1 MNSAPGL
8 AMVSQKNRFW
18 SRFVTLLGAV
28 VVLAM
33 SCAPIPAQAA
43 EDVFTVSGVKV
54 DVTAENAVAAREKA
68 FSEAQET
75 AFKALALRILGE
87 EVAKTYPVPSVA
99 SISTM
104 IKDFEIT
111 DERLSAVEYIAT
123 YTFRFDGNSVRAQ
136 FNMENTPYNAAS
148 RPVLVLPFYQMG
160 SRITLWQDSNP
171 HLGAWSRSNAQGGL
185 LQIRVPLGDIR
196 DIADVGDDQ
205 ALTYRRDGLYQI
217 LERYNTSE
225 AIVLI
230 AVPGP
235 ADAADVP
242 TDISTMIY
250 RTDRDRPEYVQTVKT
265 MPDENST
272 TAQLYDKAVREVRA
286 ALQRDWKSEAAG
298 SYAYTA
304 TPHAQQD
311 GAMPH
316 AIAGNVMTVR
326 AQFSTM
332 QQWIETR
339 QAIRR
344 VPGLVGMKVRSVT
357 PREAVV
363 ELEYTGDELTM
374 KSALTQ
380 QDLVLSAPEVEYAYG
395 SSVIYGLALKKYAP
409 F

>member
-1 MNSAPGL
+1 ML
-8 AMVSQKNRFW
+8 LQKNRFW
-18 SRFVTLLGAV
+18 TRCATLLGAV
-28 VVLAM
+28 LFLVISPV
-33 SCAPIPAQAA
+33 QAA

-68 FSEAQET
+68 FSEAQIA
-75 AFKALALRILGE
+75 AFKALAFRILGDE
-87 EVAKTYPVPSVA
+87 AAKTYVVPPVA
-99 SISTM
+99 EISTM
-104 IKDFEIT
+104 IQDFEIT
-111 DERLSAVEYIAT
+111 DERLSAVEYIGT
-123 YTFRFDGNSVRAQ
+123 YTFRFDGNSVRRQ
-136 FNMENTPYNAAS
+136 FNMEHMANNAAT

-160 SRITLWQDSNP
+160 SRISLWQDTNP
-171 HLGAWSRSNAQGGL
+171 NLSAWSRSNAQGGL
-185 LQIRVPLGDIR
+185 VPIRVPLGDIR

-217 LERYNTSE
+217 LERYGASE
-225 AIVLI
+225 AIILI

-250 RTDRDRPEYVQTVKT
+250 RTDRDRPEYVQTIKT
-265 MPDENST
+265 NPDVNST
-272 TAQLYDKAVREVRA
+272 AAQLYDKAVREVRA
-286 ALQRDWKSEAAG
+286 ALQRDWKSEGAG
-298 SYAYTA
+298 AYAYTA
-304 TPHAQQD
+304 TTQPNAD
-311 GAMPH
+311 GTMSDA
-316 AIAGNVMTVR
+316 ATGNIMTVR

-344 VPGLVGMKVRSVT
+344 VPGLIGMKVRSVT

-363 ELEYTGDELTM
+363 ELEYAGDELGM

-380 QDLVLSAPEVEYAYG
+380 QELVLSAPEVEYAYG

>member
-1 MNSAPGL
+1 ML
-8 AMVSQKNRFW
+8 SQKNRFW
-18 SRFVTLLGAV
+18 SRGAGFCGMVLLIAF
-28 VVLAM
+28 LTA
-33 SCAPIPAQAA
+33 SPAPAA
-43 EDVFTVSGVKV
+43 EDVFTVRGVKV
-54 DVTAENAVAAREKA
+54 DVTAENAVTAREKA
-68 FSEAQET
+68 FGEAQVA
-75 AFKALALRILGE
+75 AFKALALRILGDE
-87 EVAKTYPVPSVA
+87 AAKTYAAPPVA
-99 SISTM
+99 DISTM
-104 IKDFEIT
+104 IQDFEVT
-111 DERLSAVEYIAT
+111 DERLSAVEYIGT
-123 YTFRFDGNSVRAQ
+123 YTFRFDGPSIRRQ
-136 FNMENTPYNAAS
+136 FNMEHMGQNMAT

-160 SRITLWQDSNP
+160 SRISLWQESNP

-185 LQIRVPLGDIR
+185 VQIRVPLGDIR

-217 LERYNTSE
+217 LERYNASE

-250 RTDRDRPEYVQTVKT
+250 RTDRDRPEYVQTIKT
-265 MPDENST
+265 NPDENST
-272 TAQLYDKAVREVRA
+272 AAQLYDKAVREVRA
-286 ALQRDWKSEAAG
+286 ALQRDWKSEGAG
-298 SYAYTA
+298 AYAYSATA
-304 TPHAQQD
+304 QANPD
-311 GAMPH
+311 GSMPE
-316 AIAGNVMTVR
+316 IPAGNIMTVR
-326 AQFSTM
+326 AQFNTM

-363 ELEYTGDELTM
+363 ELEYAGDEAGL

-380 QDLVLSAPEVEYAYG
+380 QDLVLSAPAVEYAYG
-395 SSVIYGLALKKYAP
+395 SSVIYGLALRKYAP

>member
-1 MNSAPGL
+1 
-8 AMVSQKNRFW
+8 MVSQKNRFW
-18 SRFVTLLGAV
+18 TRCVSVLGV
-28 VVLAM
+28 VVLAFV
-33 SCAPIPAQAA
+33 CAPRAGHAA

-68 FSEAQET
+68 FTAAQIA
-75 AFKALALRILGE
+75 AFKALALRILGDE
-87 EVAKTYPVPSVA
+87 AAKTYPTPSVA
-99 SISTM
+99 TISTM
-104 IKDFEIT
+104 IQDFEIT
-111 DERLSAVEYIAT
+111 DERLSAVEYIGT
-123 YTFRFDGNSVRAQ
+123 YTFRFDGNAVRSQ
-136 FNMENTPYNAAS
+136 FNMENLKYAAAT

-160 SRITLWQDSNP
+160 SRISLWQDTNP
-171 HLGAWSRSNAQGGL
+171 HLGAWTRSNAQGGL
-185 LQIRVPLGDIR
+185 VQIRVPLGDIR

-217 LERYNTSE
+217 LERYGASE
-225 AIVLI
+225 AIILI

-250 RTDRDRPEYVQTVKT
+250 RTDRDRAEYVQTIKT
-265 MPDENST
+265 NPDDNST
-272 TAQLYDKAVREVRA
+272 AAQLYDKAVREVRA
-286 ALQRDWKSEAAG
+286 ALQRDWKSEGAG
-298 SYAYTA
+298 AYAYTA
-304 TPHAQQD
+304 TAQANAD
-311 GAMPH
+311 GSMPDAMSGYAMPSH
-316 AIAGNVMTVR
+316 IMTVR

-344 VPGLVGMKVRSVT
+344 VPGLMGMKVRSVT

-363 ELEYTGDELTM
+363 ELEYAGDEIGL

-380 QDLVLSAPEVEYAYG
+380 QELVLNAPQIEYAYG
-395 SSVIYGLALKKYAP
+395 SSMIYGLALKKYAP

>member
-1 MNSAPGL
+1 ML
-8 AMVSQKNRFW
+8 SQKNRFW
-18 SRFVTLLGAV
+18 SRCAGFCGMLIFTGFLTTSP
-28 VVLAM
+28 VL
-33 SCAPIPAQAA
+33 AA

-68 FSEAQET
+68 FGEAQVA
-75 AFKALALRILGE
+75 AFKALALRILGDE
-87 EVAKTYPVPSVA
+87 AAKTYTAPPVA
-99 SISTM
+99 DISTM
-104 IKDFEIT
+104 IQDFEIT
-111 DERLSAVEYIAT
+111 DERLSAVEYIGT
-123 YTFRFDGNSVRAQ
+123 YTFRFDGPSIRRQ
-136 FNMENTPYNAAS
+136 FNMEHMGQNMAT
-148 RPVLVLPFYQMG
+148 RPVLVLPFYQIG
-160 SRITLWQDSNP
+160 SRISLWQESNP
-171 HLGAWSRSNAQGGL
+171 NLSAWSRSNAQGGL
-185 LQIRVPLGDIR
+185 VQIRVPLGDIR

-217 LERYNTSE
+217 LERYNASE

-250 RTDRDRPEYVQTVKT
+250 RTDRDRPEYVQTIKT
-265 MPDENST
+265 NPDANST
-272 TAQLYDKAVREVRA
+272 AAQLYDKAVREVRA
-286 ALQRDWKSEAAG
+286 ALQRDWKSEGAG
-298 SYAYTA
+298 AYAYTA
-304 TPHAQQD
+304 TPQANAD
-311 GAMPH
+311 GSMPE
-316 AIAGNVMTVR
+316 AAAGNIMTVR

-344 VPGLVGMKVRSVT
+344 VPGLIGMKVRSVT

-363 ELEYTGDELTM
+363 ELEYAGDEVAL

-395 SSVIYGLALKKYAP
+395 SSVIYGLALRKYAP

>member
-1 MNSAPGL
+1 ML
-8 AMVSQKNRFW
+8 SQKNRFW
-18 SRFVTLLGAV
+18 SRCVGFCGMLIFTGFLTTSP
-28 VVLAM
+28 VL
-33 SCAPIPAQAA
+33 AA

-68 FSEAQET
+68 FGEAQVA
-75 AFKALALRILGE
+75 AFKALALRILGDE
-87 EVAKTYPVPSVA
+87 AAKTYTAPPVA
-99 SISTM
+99 DISTM
-104 IKDFEIT
+104 IQDFEIT
-111 DERLSAVEYIAT
+111 DERLSAVEYIGT
-123 YTFRFDGNSVRAQ
+123 YTFRFDGPSIRRQ
-136 FNMENTPYNAAS
+136 FNMEHMAQNMAT

-160 SRITLWQDSNP
+160 SRISLWQESNP
-171 HLGAWSRSNAQGGL
+171 NLSAWSRSNAQGGL
-185 LQIRVPLGDIR
+185 VQIRVPLGDIR

-217 LERYNTSE
+217 LERYNASE

-250 RTDRDRPEYVQTVKT
+250 RTDRDRPEYVQTIKT
-265 MPDENST
+265 NPDANST
-272 TAQLYDKAVREVRA
+272 AAQLYDKAVREVRA
-286 ALQRDWKSEAAG
+286 ALQRDWKSEGAG
-298 SYAYTA
+298 AYAYTA
-304 TPHAQQD
+304 TPQANPD
-311 GAMPH
+311 GSMPD
-316 AIAGNVMTVR
+316 AVTGNIMTVR
-326 AQFSTM
+326 AQFATM

-344 VPGLVGMKVRSVT
+344 VPGLIGMKVRSVT

-363 ELEYTGDELTM
+363 ELEYAGDEVGL

-395 SSVIYGLALKKYAP
+395 SSVIYGLALRKYAP